1 VTIALV
7 DVPVALRPHVAQV
20 KHLLGCFAR
29 NFSGRPHAAS
39 DRRLLGELI
48 TRLEHIAA
56 HVTELPAIGSAVA
69 QRLDMLRSLAR
80 EIETV
85 ERAPPAEYAGHLA
98 SRANQQ
104 FLLFK
109 RLVVRPD
116 TSPPCPR
123 RAHRRQPRGARARD
137 ESGRGVGSPSGAARS
152 QPDAGD
158 RELARARAELQDPAM
173 ETTNLPATEQLRLF
187 AAAAN
192 AEREDYRASFMGR
205 DRNTVDVEQLA
216 GICDRVGELAYQIAN
231 LPGELAAETL
241 QQVSANLGRVR
252 GRVQHAR
259 RAAEAGPLVRPR
271 RRQRRRAADAAD
283 GRGCAEA
290 VRRQAV
296 AQLDALLSD
305 PLVSELVGVT
315 GS

>member
-1 VTIALV
+1 MTIALV

-109 RLVVRPD
+109 RLVVGR
-116 TSPPCPR
+116 THRR
-123 RAHRRQPRGARARD
+123 RALVERIADNLAELEREMRAV
-137 ESGRGVGSPSGAARS
+137 EASVPHPAQHAANLMLVT
-152 QPDAGD
+152 

-241 QQVSANLGRVR
+241 QQVSANLDAFEVEFNMLAEQRKRVLSFAHVV
-252 GRVQHAR
+252 GS
-259 RAAEAGPLVRPR
+259 AAALRT
-271 RRQRRRAADAAD
+271 QLMAADAP
-283 GRGCAEA
+283 EA